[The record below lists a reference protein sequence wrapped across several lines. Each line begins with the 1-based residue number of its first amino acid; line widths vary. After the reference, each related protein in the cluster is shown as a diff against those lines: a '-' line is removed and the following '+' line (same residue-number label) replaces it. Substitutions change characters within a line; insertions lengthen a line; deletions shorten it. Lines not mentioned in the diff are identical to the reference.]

1 LSPAPDFNL
10 ETEVQVQ
17 ELVATLIHHRLIRS
31 AHDVSNGGLFTTL
44 CESAF
49 VNQLGFSIGTDDEI
63 RQDAFLFGESQ
74 SRVVVSISPDK
85 QDELVELLSL
95 ADVEFS
101 LLGEVTSGAVQIN
114 SESWGSISDFKTPF
128 DQSLGEWMEK
138 G

>member
-1 LSPAPDFNL
+1 
-10 ETEVQVQ
+10 
-17 ELVATLIHHRLIRS
+17 
-31 AHDVSNGGLFTTL
+31 
-44 CESAF
+44 
-49 VNQLGFSIGTDDEI
+49 
-63 RQDAFLFGESQ
+63 
-74 SRVVVSISPDK
+74 VSISPDK